1 MTTATSVSTTLKDVF
16 ARWNDA
22 FSEIENQKQIVTPV
36 NFGGEDPLALSW
48 AAYNNWIAV
57 QGLRFTPLTDVKPE
71 DEDYSLAEKTRAYY
85 RDKLAIKAL
94 KGETLTKFQSDLYGM
109 LNGSEFMSDQI
120 GMLYKLPYFYIE
132 DQAHDRIFEKTHNL
146 KNFHAPGAQRICLL
160 SPIEKILVS
169 RRNAER
175 YEYWF
180 RDVNQHAVC
189 IVVAANNP
197 LRSVVNSVYNRH
209 EPTALKGTYIAKR
222 MPHNHEYHYWM
233 VGNPEIVF

>member
-1 MTTATSVSTTLKDVF
+1 MTTVTHSTLEDVF

-57 QGLRFTPLTDVKPE
+57 QGIRFTPLTDIKPE

-197 LRSVVNSVYNRH
+197 LRSIVNSVYNRH

>member
-1 MTTATSVSTTLKDVF
+1 MTAIAQSTLTDVF

-22 FSEIENQKQIVTPV
+22 FSELENRKEIVTPV
-36 NFGGEDPLALSW
+36 AFGGEDPLALSW

-57 QGLRFTPLTDVKPE
+57 QGIRFTPLTDVRPE
-71 DEDYSLAEKTRAYY
+71 DEDYALAEQTRAYY
-85 RDKLAIKAL
+85 RDRLAIKAL
-94 KGETLTKFQSDLYGM
+94 KGQQLTKFQSALYSM

-132 DQAHDRIFEKTHNL
+132 DQAHDRIYEKTHDL
-146 KNFHAPGAQRICLL
+146 KMFGPQGAQRICVL

-180 RDVNQHAVC
+180 RDLNQHPVC

-197 LRSVVNSVYNRH
+197 IRSFVDSVYNRH
-209 EPTALKGTYIAKR
+209 EPTPIKGTYIAKR
-222 MPHNHEYHYWM
+222 MHHNHDYHYWM
-233 VGNPEIVF
+233 IGNPEIVF

>member
-1 MTTATSVSTTLKDVF
+1 MTATLVNNTLKDVF

-22 FSEIENQKQIVTPV
+22 FSDLEEQKEIITPV

-57 QGLRFTPLTDVKPE
+57 QGIRFTPLSDITPK
-71 DEDYSLAEKTRAYY
+71 DEDYSLAEQTRTYY

-94 KGETLTKFQSDLYGM
+94 KGQTLTKFQSDLYAM
-109 LNGSEFMSDQI
+109 LNGSEFMSNQM

-132 DQAHDRIFEKTHNL
+132 DQAHDRIYEKTHNL
-146 KNFHAPGAQRICLL
+146 RGFAPQGAQRICVL

-169 RRNAER
+169 RRHAER

-180 RDVNQHAVC
+180 RDINQHPVC

-197 LRSVVNSVYNRH
+197 IRSFVDSVYNRH
-209 EPTALKGTYIAKR
+209 EPTAIKGTYIAKR
-222 MPHNHEYHYWM
+222 MPHTPDYHYWM
-233 VGNPEIVF
+233 IGNPEIVF